1 MTTNRKNMKCCH
13 KIFYGIHSF
22 IVYLTELIFRTDFFS
37 VAFSRVPVDVC
48 GYMCASLLRS
58 RLFLSFLHP
67 ENCVRLCVCVFP
79 HFRHSV
85 SSCYGIAARVR
96 AIRIANETVFTISGT
111 LLSLHSSFG
120 AIVKFSRNK
129 FYVERLGN
137 GSCLDGQRSYSTSSK

>member
-37 VAFSRVPVDVC
+37 LAFSRVPVDVC

-67 ENCVRLCVCVFP
+67 GKLCAFVCVFP
-79 HFRHSV
+79 HFWHSV

-129 FYVERLGN
+129 FYVETLVN